1 MGTQTIMAGAQHQ
14 HITCRNIICT
24 TEESQQYPG
33 NHDMHMKCHLKRPGT
48 WTGNGR
54 ACKRRPPKRHYSYA
68 GRPNDRR
75 WTGTSS
81 QRKRTTT
88 INRRTGSSGGT
99 WNFRRW
105 ERPNP
110 NQPSVAHHPL
120 GNTVGI
126 IRTGTIIDINLQNL
140 HLQKISIH
148 SNRNERIYWE
158 SSAPFAGNASIF
170 VGTSP
175 RLFRN
180 T

>member
-1 MGTQTIMAGAQHQ
+1 
-14 HITCRNIICT
+14 
-24 TEESQQYPG
+24 
-33 NHDMHMKCHLKRPGT
+33 MHTKCHLKRSGT

-54 ACKRRPPKRHYSYA
+54 ACKRRPQKRHYSYA

-75 WTGTSS
+75 WTGTLSP
-81 QRKRTTT
+81 RKRTATT
-88 INRRTGSSGGT
+88 NRRTGSSGGT
-99 WNFRRW
+99 WSFRRW

-110 NQPSVAHHPL
+110 NQPSVAHPP
-120 GNTVGI
+120 GNTVAI
-126 IRTGTIIDINLQNL
+126 VRMVALINNLQKL

-180 T
+180 TSANGICACLLHNNRTKRQYPNWRK